1 MRDDAGEHKDLCRA
15 YASMTESH
23 QEVTVQWVVSDGPQG
38 EAVEDWLPA
47 DHLYWRVVKT
57 IL

>member
-1 MRDDAGEHKDLCRA
+1 MRDNAGEHKELTRA
-15 YASMTESH
+15 FASMIESH
-23 QEVTVQWVVSDGPQG
+23 QVVTVQWVVSNGPQG
-38 EAVEDWLPA
+38 EAVEHWLPA